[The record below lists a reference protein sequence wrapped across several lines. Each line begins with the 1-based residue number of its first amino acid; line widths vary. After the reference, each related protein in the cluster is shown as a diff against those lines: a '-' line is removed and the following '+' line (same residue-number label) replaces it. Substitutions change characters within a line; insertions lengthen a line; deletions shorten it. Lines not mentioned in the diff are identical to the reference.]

1 MAILKILEFPDPCL
15 RAVAKP
21 VTVFDEALREL
32 VRDMAETMY
41 DAPGVGLAANQVGS
55 SQRLVI
61 VDISEN
67 HDQLGVFINPEIIWA
82 SDQLETCEEGCLSF
96 PGIYDKVKRP
106 AQVTVRAQ
114 DLDGKVFELACEG
127 LMAVCIQHEI
137 DHLNGTVFVDHLSM
151 LKQARSLAKM
161 RKRRLRL

>member
-1 MAILKILEFPDPCL
+1 
-15 RAVAKP
+15 
-21 VTVFDEALREL
+21 
-32 VRDMAETMY
+32 
-41 DAPGVGLAANQVGS
+41 
-55 SQRLVI
+55 VI